1 MLKNNMM
8 YRIFVVIS
16 LFCALCVSASAQY
29 RAGANYQE
37 LYDSETVGA
46 LKKHVAA
53 LTSAHLE
60 GRKAGSEGEKEA
72 AEYVREALKSYG
84 VDVLSPVG
92 GDIFGLKTEKGDT
105 LTSRNVIG
113 FVQGYDKE
121 LRNQYVL
128 IGARL
133 DNLGTMTVTVD
144 GQPVEK
150 IFYGANGN
158 ASGLAVMLELARMI
172 QTQSLMFRRSV
183 LFVAFGASQETYAG
197 AWYFLNRSFGDSKNI
212 ETMINLDMLGTGNND
227 FYAYTASNVDLN
239 LIIRKLSGELH
250 PIRPEITSFEPY
262 PSDHRAFY
270 ASEIPAV
277 MFTTGKYPEH
287 NTEKDTQSILDYGKM
302 ERELEYIYNFALEV
316 AGTNQTLAFRE
327 SKVPGRGP
335 AYDDVVSFYDCD
347 QRPTFLNSADV
358 APFMEKWVYANLKY
372 PEDAVRDGV
381 QGRVMVDFIVDKDGK
396 VTDVRVVRGVDPEL
410 DEEAVRVISASPKW
424 KPGRVNGQKVRTSIT
439 VPVEFRLK
447 KKASKGGNF
456 GFKKHSIY

>member
-1 MLKNNMM
+1 M
-8 YRIFVVIS
+8 YRIFILIAV
-16 LFCALCVSASAQY
+16 LFAVSVPSFAQF
-29 RAGANYQE
+29 RDGARYEE
-37 LYDSETVGA
+37 LYDSETVA
-46 LKKHVAA
+46 AFKRHVAA
-53 LTSAHLE
+53 LTAAHLE

-72 AEYVREALKSYG
+72 AEYVRETLKSYG
-84 VDVLSPVG
+84 VDVLSPAG
-92 GDIFGLKTEKGDT
+92 GDIFGVKTPQGDT

-128 IGARL
+128 VGTRL
-133 DNLGTMTVTVD
+133 DNLGSMTVTID

-183 LFVAFGASQETYAG
+183 LFVAFGASMETYAG
-197 AWYFLNRSFGDSKNI
+197 AWYFLNRSFSDSKNI
-212 ETMINLDMLGTGNND
+212 ETMINLDMLGMGNNG

-250 PIRPEITSFEPY
+250 PIRPEVTASEPY

-277 MFTTGKYPEH
+277 MFTTGKYAEH
-287 NTEKDTQSILDYGKM
+287 NTEKDTQSILDYETM
-302 ERELEYIYNFALEV
+302 ERELEYIYNFVLEV
-316 AGTNQTLAFRE
+316 AGTSQTLAFRE
-327 SKVPGRGP
+327 SKVPARGP
-335 AYDDVVSFYDCD
+335 AYDDVVSYYDCD
-347 QRPTFLNSADV
+347 MRPTFLNSADIT
-358 APFMEKWVYANLKY
+358 PFMEKWVYPNLKY

-381 QGRVMVDFIVDKDGK
+381 QGRVMVDFIIDKDGK
-396 VTDVRVVRGVDPEL
+396 VTDVRVVRGVDIEL

-447 KKASKGGNF
+447 KKTSKGGNF